1 MDRRPAVT
9 ERWGSST
16 SDQSVFLPKAQV
28 ESFVRDLLHSSEFLM
43 QATSWEDGKQ
53 FFAEF
58 MLDGRSDPDN
68 PVRRVIEACEQQ
80 LPVIDRNNP
89 WIYSERSEDSHTFF
103 SAGIYDADG
112 GSDSGKSLSI
122 WCTYFTRGTSF
133 LSVSLGFEE
142 SADFSSSKDGEVNVA
157 WRIDDEPIVRD
168 YWKVSLLSARTLF
181 LSNGKVVELAENL
194 IAKSELWIEATAS
207 GVGRTFSAAFRLG
220 GRADPDHPVRQV
232 LRGCRAI
239 P

>member
-89 WIYSERSEDSHTFF
+89 WYYSELSGDSISFF
-103 SAGIYDADG
+103 SASIRDADG
-112 GSDSGKSLSI
+112 GSDSGINLFI
-122 WCTYFTRGTSF
+122 VCNYVTRENSY
-133 LSVSLGFEE
+133 LSVSVTFEE
-142 SADFSSSKDGEVNVA
+142 SADFPSSEDGEVNVA

-181 LSNGKVVELAENL
+181 LSNGNAVELAENL
-194 IAKSELWIEATAS
+194 IAKSEFWIEATAS

-220 GRADPDHPVRQV
+220 GRDHPDHPVRQV
-232 LRGCRAI
+232 LRGCRAL